1 MAMLVMQVMA
11 RLVAIIVQ
19 MDVIVIMAQRR
30 PQTCTCA
37 SASKYWDPWVSGSKT
52 LRCWMQAFAI
62 LESKLLLHNDDS
74 DGDGDSDSDCGVGGD
89 DDIRITVLTILR
101 PIPMMCHYQ

>member
-1 MAMLVMQVMA
+1 
-11 RLVAIIVQ
+11 
-19 MDVIVIMAQRR
+19 
-30 PQTCTCA
+30 
-37 SASKYWDPWVSGSKT
+37 
-52 LRCWMQAFAI
+52 MQAFAI

>member
-1 MAMLVMQVMA
+1 
-11 RLVAIIVQ
+11 
-19 MDVIVIMAQRR
+19 
-30 PQTCTCA
+30 
-37 SASKYWDPWVSGSKT
+37 
-52 LRCWMQAFAI
+52 MQAFAI

-74 DGDGDSDSDCGVGGD
+74 DGDGDSDSDCGVGD